1 MTSVQYE
8 RLVGGKL
15 HHRGVSHLKNMYNS
29 SNPHKMKGMG
39 SMMSSEDYIGDGM
52 SAGGFSAGAIHKK
65 KGSKLHKYI

>member
-1 MTSVQYE
+1 
-8 RLVGGKL
+8 
-15 HHRGVSHLKNMYNS
+15 MYNS